1 MFVFGVMWFK
11 IFFYFIFV
19 IVICMDCY
27 VIYLICMFCWFIKDE
42 VFWLVLKNMIR
53 LLYNNN
59 FVVKCLLDI
68 FDSIVKI

>member
-11 IFFYFIFV
+11 VFFYFIFV
-19 IVICMDCY
+19 IVIFMDCY

>member
-11 IFFYFIFV
+11 VYFYFIFV
-19 IVICMDCY
+19 IVIFKDCY

>member
-11 IFFYFIFV
+11 VFFYFIFV
-19 IVICMDCY
+19 LVIFMDCY